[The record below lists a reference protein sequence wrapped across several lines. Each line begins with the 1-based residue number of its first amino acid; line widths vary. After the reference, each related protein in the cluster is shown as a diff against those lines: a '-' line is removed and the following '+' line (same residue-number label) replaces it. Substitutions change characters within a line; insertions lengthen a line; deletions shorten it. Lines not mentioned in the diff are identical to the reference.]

1 MLYISLRILS
11 YSPLILEPLFSYEFY
26 DLILLL
32 FQDSFAFEIVT
43 LCLFSYGKYF
53 FHISYLDVEE
63 IVDLAY
69 SIFFCNDTCYAPH
82 IFLYAEDLTVNKID
96 KNPFLL
102 EPYILGMKCK
112 Q

>member
-1 MLYISLRILS
+1 MRILS
-11 YSPLILEPLFSYEFY
+11 YSPLISEPLFSYEFY

-53 FHISYLDVEE
+53 FHISYLAVEE

-69 SIFFCNDTCYAPH
+69 SIFGNDTCYVPH
-82 IFLYAEDLTVNKID
+82 IFLYAEDLTVDKID

-112 Q
+112 AQ

>member
-11 YSPLILEPLFSYEFY
+11 YSPLISEPLFSYEFY

-69 SIFFCNDTCYAPH
+69 SIFFVMIPAMCHTFFYMLR
-82 IFLYAEDLTVNKID
+82 I
-96 KNPFLL
+96 
-102 EPYILGMKCK
+102 
-112 Q
+112 